1 MIEFIKEKGALNV
14 DGAELK
20 AKLDEQKATK
30 EDEEVEEE
38 KEEEEEEEA
47 PVEDKENVEHDEL

>member
-1 MIEFIKEKGALNV
+1 MNV

-20 AKLDEQKATK
+20 AKLYEQKATK

-38 KEEEEEEEA
+38 KEEEEEEA

>member
-20 AKLDEQKATK
+20 AKLDEQKLLK
-30 EDEEVEEE
+30 
-38 KEEEEEEEA
+38 KMKKWKKKEEEEEEA